1 MADNTKPIPPV
12 PNKSDLLEPGDKNK
26 KMSATWIRWMIQ
38 LRDKINLINAT
49 IASLSGFSGSGFISA
64 DGAGEVNGRTIQ
76 GTTGNISVT
85 NGDGVSGNPVVNLVD
100 TAVTPGTYAN
110 TNLTVDEFGRITNA
124 TNGSASGAPLTTK
137 GDLFGYDT
145 GDARIPVGT
154 DGYVLTADSSSPTG
168 LSYQAPGT
176 PTLPVTTKGDLL
188 GFSTVPA
195 RLPVGTDGQII
206 RADSSDPLGIKWTDA
221 SIPTLVASATV
232 SGSASTTISIPSITI
247 DKTKKYR
254 IYITSKNVVG
264 STINISIY
272 FNGDTTASNYNSEIL
287 LISGSTVTGAAI
299 SDSLITSISAS
310 SNACIISDMVFDI
323 DTKPRLLSNTS
334 RDAGSSIK
342 LYNSTTF
349 WNSASAI
356 TSVLVQSSVASSL
369 AIGSKIEIFEL
380 F

>member
-76 GTTGNISVT
+76 GTTGNISIT

-168 LSYQAPGT
+168 LSYQPPGT

-188 GFSTVPA
+188 GFSTVPD
-195 RLPVGTDGQII
+195 RIPVGTNGQVPI
-206 RADSSDPLGIKWTDA
+206 ADSSAPTGISWGSAIGSFSVVMDSTTYSTTSTSIA
-221 SIPTLVASATV
+221 YNTSIPTSTQGDAISGLDITISPVRSTSKLLYTV
-232 SGSASTTISIPSITI
+232 SIPM
-247 DKTKKYR
+247 
-254 IYITSKNVVG
+254 V
-264 STINISIY
+264 
-272 FNGDTTASNYNSEIL
+272 YNSSSAGMRFAVFRDSGTSAIFTRYTQL
-287 LISGSTVTGAAI
+287 ASSYGSCTFQFYVTSGST
-299 SDSLITSISAS
+299 S
-310 SNACIISDMVFDI
+310 
-323 DTKPRLLSNTS
+323 
-334 RDAGSSIK
+334 
-342 LYNSTTF
+342 STTF
-349 WNSASAI
+349 RIRWGVSGGTGYLGKDSS
-356 TSVLVQSSVASSL
+356 TTPFGGTMVSTVTVQ
-369 AIGSKIEIFEL
+369 EIF
-380 F
+380 